1 MNPYFEQSILNAD
14 PTELTRMVYQRA
26 IFCVRDAREH
36 LRNKRIA
43 ERSTAIVRAYSAV
56 EELIATLRPE
66 VAPDLAVS
74 LRSLYLYMQQRLL
87 DANIQQS
94 DPPLEEVLGLLVTMA
109 EAWAGVV
116 AKLAPR
122 ATASDTGRWSQP
134 SHEHMARIAVE
145 A

>member
-1 MNPYFEQSILNAD
+1 MNPYFEQTILNAD

-43 ERSTAIVRAYSAV
+43 GRSAAIMRAYCAI
-56 EELIATLRPE
+56 EELVAALRPE
-66 VAPDLAVS
+66 LAPELAAR
-74 LRSLYLYMQQRLL
+74 LQSLYLYMQQRLL

-94 DPPLEEVLGLLVTMA
+94 DPLLEEVLGLLVTMA

-116 AKLAPR
+116 AKLAPPE
-122 ATASDTGRWSQP
+122 AVSDAGNWSQP
-134 SHEHMARIAVE
+134 GPGDISRIAVS

>member
-1 MNPYFEQSILNAD
+1 MNPYFEQTILNAD

-43 ERSTAIVRAYSAV
+43 ERSAAIIRAYAAI

-66 VAPDLAVS
+66 FAPELGTR
-74 LRSLYLYMQQRLL
+74 LQSLYFYMQQRLL
-87 DANIQQS
+87 DANMQQS
-94 DPPLEEVLGLLVTMA
+94 DPPLEEVLGLLVTIS

-116 AKLAPR
+116 AQSAPR
-122 ATASDTGRWSQP
+122 EAASDTGKWNQP
-134 SHEHMARIAVE
+134 GREDMARIAVN